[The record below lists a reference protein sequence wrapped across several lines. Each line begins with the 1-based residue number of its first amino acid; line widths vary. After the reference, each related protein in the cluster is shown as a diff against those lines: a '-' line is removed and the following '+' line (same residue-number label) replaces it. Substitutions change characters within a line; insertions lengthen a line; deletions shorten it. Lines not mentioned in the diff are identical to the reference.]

1 MHFKYTEVFYLI
13 FDQVCHQLLKP
24 LTSRSKCSLC
34 EDLIAAGSAEVG
46 RASVV
51 LSHSWSSLFDDS
63 VDAAIEAVED
73 GSMSNQVRVSTAGC
87 GWWQLH
93 LLCNSNSNST

>member
-1 MHFKYTEVFYLI
+1 MRRSALI

-24 LTSRSKCSLC
+24 LTSRSKRSLC
-34 EDLIAAGSAEVG
+34 EDLIAAGSAGVG
-46 RASVV
+46 PASVV

-73 GSMSNQVRVSTAGC
+73 GSMSNQVRVSSAGC
-87 GWWQLH
+87 GGWQRH
-93 LLCNSNSNST
+93 PVCKSNSHSISQST

>member
-1 MHFKYTEVFYLI
+1 MRRSALI

-24 LTSRSKCSLC
+24 LTSRSKRSLC
-34 EDLIAAGSAEVG
+34 EDLIAAGSTGVG

-73 GSMSNQVRVSTAGC
+73 GSVSNQVRVSSAGC
-87 GWWQLH
+87 GGWQRH
-93 LLCNSNSNST
+93 LLCNSNSNSHST

>member
-1 MHFKYTEVFYLI
+1 MRRSASIFY
-13 FDQVCHQLLKP
+13 QVCHQLLKP
-24 LTSRSKCSLC
+24 LTSRSKRSLC
-34 EDLIAAGSAEVG
+34 EDLIAAGSAGVG

-73 GSMSNQVRVSTAGC
+73 GSMSNQVRVSSAGC
-87 GWWQLH
+87 GGWQRHQQQPQNLNQR
-93 LLCNSNSNST
+93 L